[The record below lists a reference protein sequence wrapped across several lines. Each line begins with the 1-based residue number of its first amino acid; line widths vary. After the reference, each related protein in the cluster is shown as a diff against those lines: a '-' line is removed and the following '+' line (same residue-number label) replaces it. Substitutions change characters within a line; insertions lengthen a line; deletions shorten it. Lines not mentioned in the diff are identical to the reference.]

1 MEFTKKGQTLMTN
14 GTPLNVGVQLPD
26 FTVINQD
33 NQPVTKQ
40 DLIIKTTLISV
51 VPNINTPVCSIS
63 TKRFNDEVNHYPD
76 VNFYTIS
83 TNTVS
88 EQQTWCAR
96 SAVSNMT
103 LLSDASYDFGQKMGL
118 YIATAGIDARSVW
131 VITPDGNIL
140 YRQLVTELSH
150 ELDYA
155 AVLAFLRNKH

>member
-14 GTPLNVGVQLPD
+14 GTPLNVGMQLPD

-33 NQPVTKQ
+33 NQSITKQ
-40 DLIIKTTLISV
+40 DLITKTTLISV

-96 SAVSNMT
+96 SAVSNMM
-103 LLSDASYDFGQKMGL
+103 LLSDASHDFGQKMGL
-118 YIATAGIDARSVW
+118 DIATAGIDARSVW
-131 VITPDGNIL
+131 VIAPDGNIL

-150 ELDYA
+150 EPDYA